1 MSLTVN
7 KLLINQ
13 ILLCQDVFYYISI
26 KLTLADFKP
35 FLNPLGGFS
44 ETFSAI
50 LAIGNVIK
58 LFSFSLV
65 QENKLEC
72 LSPERLYSLV

>member
-13 ILLCQDVFYYISI
+13 ISLCQEVFYYISK

-35 FLNPLGGFS
+35 FLNPFGGFS

-50 LAIGNVIK
+50 LAIGKCYKTFFFVTGARK
-58 LFSFSLV
+58 
-65 QENKLEC
+65 
-72 LSPERLYSLV
+72 